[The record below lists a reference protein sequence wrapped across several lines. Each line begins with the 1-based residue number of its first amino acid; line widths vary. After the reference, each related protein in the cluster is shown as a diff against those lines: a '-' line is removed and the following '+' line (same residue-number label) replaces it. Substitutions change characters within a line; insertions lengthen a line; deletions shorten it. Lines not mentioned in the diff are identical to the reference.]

1 MSLLP
6 DFISQATAK
15 VPPAARM
22 PMGIFICT
30 FFVYSLYIVSSSLLF
45 GILISAAVTF
55 AFVLS
60 NAKVADVLKSF
71 KIGSII
77 PDDTIDKTQ
86 NTISKLFH
94 PGPDSVIQKLQSLVK
109 QIRAT

>member
-6 DFISQATAK
+6 DFISQVSAK
-15 VPPAARM
+15 IPSAARM

-30 FFVYSLYIVSSSLLF
+30 FFMYSLYIVSSSFLF

-60 NAKVADVLKSF
+60 NAKIADILKSF
-71 KIGSII
+71 KTGI

-86 NTISKLFH
+86 NTISKIFH
-94 PGPDSVIQKLQSLVK
+94 PTSDSVIQKLQSLVK